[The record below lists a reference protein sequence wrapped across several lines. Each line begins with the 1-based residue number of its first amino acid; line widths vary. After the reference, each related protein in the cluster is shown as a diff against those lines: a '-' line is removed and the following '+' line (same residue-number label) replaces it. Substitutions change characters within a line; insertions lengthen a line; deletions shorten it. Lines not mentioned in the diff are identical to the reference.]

1 MRQYAH
7 QAQDELARVSQIT
20 TQTLRFFRQSTVQ
33 SYIRLSDVLESVL
46 MLYQGRLFNSNISIE
61 REFQDPAILCY
72 EGEIRQVLN
81 NLVGNAVDVL
91 REENG
96 GRLLVRARAATD
108 WQTGRRGIRIT
119 VSDTGHGMS
128 RQVQSRIFEAFFSTK
143 GIGGTGLG
151 LWVSAEIVHKHRGTL
166 CVRSCESGKHR
177 GTTFALF
184 IPESTQ

>member
-1 MRQYAH
+1 
-7 QAQDELARVSQIT
+7 
-20 TQTLRFFRQSTVQ
+20 LRFFRQSTVQ

-46 MLYQGRLFNSNISIE
+46 TLYQGRLFNSNITLE
-61 REFQDPAILCY
+61 RECRDSAVMCY

-96 GRLLVRARAATD
+96 GRLIVRSRAAID
-108 WQTGRRGIRIT
+108 WQTGRRGVRVT

-151 LWVSAEIVHKHRGTL
+151 LWVSAEIVKKHRGKL
-166 CVRSCESGKHR
+166 RVRSSESGQHR